1 MFTANILLFIKHLF
15 IDLVSLH
22 FDNKY
27 ITNMKLDLFCACRC
41 KIIGV
46 DVEQLFLQGALTL
59 FTG

>member
-1 MFTANILLFIKHLF
+1 MCVNVHCLHFVIHLF

-27 ITNMKLDLFCACRC
+27 RTNMKLDLFCACLC

-46 DVEQLFLQGALTL
+46 DSSTRGAHLVHWLT
-59 FTG
+59 